1 MIIKAPMNLFLMNF
15 LQMNKLIAET
25 AWHHEGDFTF
35 MKDLV
40 TNICENSRAD
50 IVKFHITLDLDEY
63 MSRDHDAYKTL
74 KSWIFSS
81 ENWEELISIVR
92 KNNKELMLLLNDI
105 KAVDFAKQFKPE
117 YVEIHSVCL
126 NVPRLQE
133 AIRSNIDKKAKV
145 VIGVGGCSVQ
155 EVEEAV
161 NFFHD
166 RKTILMFGF
175 QNYPTK
181 YKDVNLNKIRK
192 FQNLYPEKLFG
203 YADHTAWNEEN
214 NELITLLVS
223 ANGMGYIEKHVTT
236 EYGIKRCDYSA
247 AISIDQFNDLSKKLK
262 ILEQLYGDGSMDLNS
277 GEKAY
282 STFGP
287 MKMAGLASK
296 HLNKGSKLK
305 LEDFNFCRTSQ
316 VTTMSQIALLN
327 SVGKVLA
334 DDIELNNVIDSKH
347 LVGK

>member
-1 MIIKAPMNLFLMNF
+1 MP
-15 LQMNKLIAET
+15 KLIAET
-25 AWHHEGDFTF
+25 AWHHEGDFIF
-35 MKDLV
+35 MSDLV
-40 TNICENSRAD
+40 TRICENSKTD

-74 KSWIFSS
+74 KSWMFSS

-92 KNNKELMLLLNDI
+92 KNNKELMLLLNDT
-105 KAVDFAKQFKPE
+105 KAINFAKQFKPE

-133 AIRSNIDKKAKV
+133 AIRSNIDKNTKV
-145 VIGVGGCSVQ
+145 VIGVGGCSFQ
-155 EVEEAV
+155 EVDEAV

-166 RKTILMFGF
+166 RETILMFGF

-181 YKDVNLNKIRK
+181 YGDVNLYKIQK
-192 FQNLYPEKLFG
+192 LQNLYPDKLFG
-203 YADHTAWNEEN
+203 YADHTGWNEEN
-214 NELITLLVS
+214 NELITLLIS

-236 EYGIKRCDYSA
+236 ECGVERCDYSA

-262 ILEQLYGDGSMDLNS
+262 ILKQLYGDGSMGLNS

-282 STFGP
+282 SIFGP

-296 HLNKGSKLK
+296 HLRKGSKLK

-316 VTTMSQIALLN
+316 ITTMSQIAMVN

-334 DDIELNNVIDSKH
+334 DDIELNNVIDIKH
-347 LVGK
+347 LVSK